1 MFADDTTL
9 VLSNSN
15 FDSLM
20 KDANAGLTAYAMWFR
35 LNKFSLNTRKSNFI
49 IFSGKKT
56 YSKDLSKIMI
66 ESVEMPQVSS
76 TKFLGI
82 FVDENLN
89 WRKQTDWVSKKKL
102 INLLV

>member
-1 MFADDTTL
+1 
-9 VLSNSN
+9 
-15 FDSLM
+15 
-20 KDANAGLTAYAMWFR
+20 MWFR
-35 LNKFSLNTRKSNFI
+35 LNKLSLNTRKSNFI

-66 ESVEMPQVSS
+66 ECVEMPQVSS

-89 WRKQTDWVSKKKL
+89 WRKQTDLVSKKKIHKSL
-102 INLLV
+102 GIIMIILLPQIVFEFFIIV